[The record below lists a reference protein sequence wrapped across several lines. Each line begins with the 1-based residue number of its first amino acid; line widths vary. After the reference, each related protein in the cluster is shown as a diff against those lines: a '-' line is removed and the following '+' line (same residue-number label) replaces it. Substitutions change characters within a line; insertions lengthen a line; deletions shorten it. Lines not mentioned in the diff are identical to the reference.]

1 MKAAQCV
8 VKILAIAAAVAA
20 VAYTIFVYRDK
31 ISEGVGH
38 VANKVRARRQY
49 AEGCCLADGDEDYTD
64 WDE

>member
-8 VKILAIAAAVAA
+8 LKILAVVAAIAAVACA
-20 VAYTIFVYRDK
+20 IFVYRDK

>member
-8 VKILAIAAAVAA
+8 LKILAVVTAVAA
-20 VAYTIFVYRDK
+20 VAYAIFVYRDK

-38 VANKVRARRQY
+38 VANKVRSRRQY